1 MYLNWIEM
9 IEIPIFDEI
18 IFYLSSIKDEKKKLL
33 KAA

>member
-1 MYLNWIEM
+1 MYLKWNEM
-9 IEIPIFDEI
+9 IKIPIFDAI